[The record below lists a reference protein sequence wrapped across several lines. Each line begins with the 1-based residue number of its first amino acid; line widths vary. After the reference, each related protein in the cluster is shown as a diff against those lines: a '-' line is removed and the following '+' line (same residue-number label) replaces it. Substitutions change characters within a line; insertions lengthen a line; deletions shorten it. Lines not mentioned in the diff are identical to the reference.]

1 MVGSNSQLEALSLDR
16 GTRSPLTTEVRGNA
30 FCTWNR
36 DGSRIVYRRF
46 NVPFW
51 MSADGRGQKGEI
63 EGGVTNDFPAAPG
76 PDADSV
82 LVVRAGPERA
92 GDVFL
97 LSMSGAFAPRP
108 LIATRAYEGGPQLS
122 PDRRWLAYAS
132 NESGDYEIQVR
143 RFPELDR
150 QWPVSEG
157 GGTQLRWSANG
168 REIYYRGASALMAV
182 PFDGRG
188 EEPVLGKP
196 VALFEDEYDL
206 GLGTTTANYDVTPDG
221 RFLMLR
227 REEKGGHL
235 RIVLNWTEEL
245 KRTLAKSV
253 ER

>member
-227 REEKGGHL
+227 PRRRAATCASSSIG
-235 RIVLNWTEEL
+235 R
-245 KRTLAKSV
+245 RS
-253 ER
+253 